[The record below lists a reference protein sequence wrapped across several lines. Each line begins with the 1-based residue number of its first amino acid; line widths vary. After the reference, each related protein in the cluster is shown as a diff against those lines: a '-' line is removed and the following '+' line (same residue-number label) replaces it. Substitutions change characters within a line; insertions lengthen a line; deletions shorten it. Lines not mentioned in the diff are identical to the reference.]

1 MLDDTYRLRPIPIA
15 SVATSI
21 LQGSSGSLNF
31 LAWDSLVP
39 VNHTETK
46 LSATQ
51 TAELMVCHVRIDA
64 EFKLKLIPETLVYTL
79 VYTMQTAQGSKHTPV
94 VLHSLALS
102 PGGKLP

>member
-1 MLDDTYRLRPIPIA
+1 MFADTYRLRPIPIA

-31 LAWDSLVP
+31 LACDSLVP
-39 VNHTETK
+39 VNHTEPK

-51 TAELMVCHVRIDA
+51 TAEIMVGHVRMDA
-64 EFKLKLIPETLVYTL
+64 EFKLKLIPETLVYT
-79 VYTMQTAQGSKHTPV
+79 MQRSHGSKHTSV
-94 VLHSLALS
+94 FLYSLTHS